1 MHWKVSPSASIQTSP
16 FGCTNTHGFK
26 KIHFKCFRSIAHLWN
41 LKELNSNHMYTCQFS
56 MAWVLVFI
64 LIAHLALVVSNMLG
78 WEGANLEFRSAN
90 SSAVGVFVTSDGF
103 SIFHPLVGKG
113 AWSSHRHTEGH
124 KIPTN
129 LTLGLRLLNDFYWF
143 LACMVSSQYIIVRKT
158 MQCLV
163 SSSWHVNVVKNNVR
177 QTVWLHICTTEKTQT
192 DWSHNRQLK

>member
-1 MHWKVSPSASIQTSP
+1 MVAKRDWASMCQRLLDALESIPLSFHGIQTSP
-16 FGCTNTHGFK
+16 FGCTNTHGFI
-26 KIHFKCFRSIAHLWN
+26 KILWN

-56 MAWVLVFI
+56 MAWVLAFI

-90 SSAVGVFVTSDGF
+90 SSVIGVFVTSDGF

-113 AWSSHRHTEGH
+113 ARSSHRHTEGH

-143 LACMVSSQYIIVRKT
+143 LACMVSSQ
-158 MQCLV
+158 
-163 SSSWHVNVVKNNVR
+163 
-177 QTVWLHICTTEKTQT
+177 
-192 DWSHNRQLK
+192 